1 MLSKVKQQLKT
12 NLINFPGWRTN
23 RKIIVI
29 ESDDWGSIRMPS
41 IEVYKKL
48 SKISNEIKDNP
59 YCQYD
64 TLASEAD
71 LENLFT
77 TLKKH
82 KDKNGNHPVVTANTV
97 VCNPNFKQIEQSG
110 FQNYSY
116 EKFTETIKKYY
127 PSENIWSLWQEGMA
141 EQIFHPQFHG
151 REHLNVSLWLNLLQK
166 KDKTVMSSFKEN
178 CWVIPKLN
186 TSPKRNIQASYDI
199 ISDKEEEETV
209 EAVNEGLKVFES
221 IFNYKSKSFIANNF
235 IWSKPIDKILCQNGV
250 EFIQGM
256 KYQKYPLKYNLNK
269 RKLQRRHLGE
279 TNEFRQIYLVRNCV
293 FEPSQQQN
301 NNQVV
306 NNCLAQIQN
315 AFFWNKPAIITSH
328 RLNFIGSL
336 IESNRVKN
344 LKMLDQLLKKI
355 VNKWPSVEFMTS
367 DQLGEII
374 KTNQA

>member
-1 MLSKVKQQLKT
+1 
-12 NLINFPGWRTN
+12 
-23 RKIIVI
+23 
-29 ESDDWGSIRMPS
+29 
-41 IEVYKKL
+41 
-48 SKISNEIKDNP
+48 
-59 YCQYD
+59 
-64 TLASEAD
+64 
-71 LENLFT
+71 
-77 TLKKH
+77 
-82 KDKNGNHPVVTANTV
+82 VT
-97 VCNPNFKQIEQSG
+97 
-110 FQNYSY
+110 
-116 EKFTETIKKYY
+116 
-127 PSENIWSLWQEGMA
+127 
-141 EQIFHPQFHG
+141 
-151 REHLNVSLWLNLLQK
+151 
-166 KDKTVMSSFKEN
+166 SSFKEN

-235 IWSKPIDKILCQNGV
+235 IWSKPIDKILYQNGV

-256 KYQKYPLKYNLNK
+256 KYQKYPLKYDLNK
-269 RKLQRRHLGE
+269 RELQRRHLGE
-279 TNEFRQIYLVRNCV
+279 TNEFRQIYLVRNCL
-293 FEPSQQQN
+293 FEPSQQPN

-355 VNKWPSVEFMTS
+355 LNKWPSVEFMTS